1 MSFPPARLKDAEE
14 ISIKTATIADSR
26 IFFITSPSPRLLISH
41 HVLLQ
46 PGQFQEPQPSHI
58 LTHPLLCP
66 TCALLCP
73 SYVLLCPA
81 CFLLYPAGSLPCLI
95 ADLRHRSVH
104 QPART
109 FYPCQP

>member
-1 MSFPPARLKDAEE
+1 MSFPPARLKDTEE

-46 PGQFQEPQPSHI
+46 PGQSQEPQPSHI

-66 TCALLCP
+66 TDALLC
-73 SYVLLCPA
+73 LTD
-81 CFLLYPAGSLPCLI
+81 FLLYPTDALL
-95 ADLRHRSVH
+95 HRIVR